1 MNWAVMHIV
10 VQQLLGIPGTIYN
23 IKCSTGNLRRRVRF
37 PSSTSGF
44 AIKWDLLQD
53 NVSISVLL
61 GIIQVIFILTI
72 LVHAT
77 KVIVTRN
84 VTRVHVP
91 SVRPVTVQSRPPR
104 ERYVWLQDQEASSV
118 DERVKEDE
126 IESVVSSSSGDS
138 SGGKQASP

>member
-10 VQQLLGIPGTIYN
+10 VQQLLGIPGTIHN
-23 IKCSTGNLRRRVRF
+23 IKYSTGNRRRVRF

-91 SVRPVTVQSRPPR
+91 SVRPVTVQSSPPG

-118 DERVKEDE
+118 DKRVKEYE

-138 SGGKQASP
+138 SGGKQALP